1 MLFGLQIDMTITA
14 VAQVIVRN
22 LDERVVKALK
32 ARAALH
38 GQSLEQELR
47 DILTLAC
54 DLSAADRVALAGRI
68 RAFQPTPL
76 DSGTEALIRDD
87 RDRR

>member
-1 MLFGLQIDMTITA
+1 MTNTT

-22 LDERVVKALK
+22 LDERIVKALK

-47 DILTLAC
+47 DILTRACGLAG
-54 DLSAADRVALAGRI
+54 ADRVALANRI
-68 RAFQPTPL
+68 RALQSRSL
-76 DSGTEALIRDD
+76 DTGTETLIRDD
-87 RDRR
+87 RNRR

>member
-1 MLFGLQIDMTITA
+1 MIGAT

-47 DILTLAC
+47 DILTGAC
-54 DLSAADRVALAGRI
+54 GLSGADRVALTDRI
-68 RAFQPTPL
+68 RALQAAPL
-76 DSGTEALIRDD
+76 TTGTETLIRKD

>member
-1 MLFGLQIDMTITA
+1 MTGTT

-22 LDERVVKALK
+22 LDERVVNALK
-32 ARAALH
+32 ARASLH

-47 DILTLAC
+47 DILTREC
-54 DLSAADRVALAGRI
+54 GLSGADRAALANRI
-68 RAFQPTPL
+68 RALQPHAL
-76 DSGTEALIRDD
+76 ESGTEALIREQ

>member
-1 MLFGLQIDMTITA
+1 MTGIT

-47 DILTLAC
+47 DILTDAC
-54 DLSAADRVALAGRI
+54 SLSGKDRAALAASI
-68 RAFQPTPL
+68 RALQTQPL
-76 DSGTEALIRDD
+76 DSGSEALIREG